1 MRKLGEHYMQ
11 SIHRERK
18 KKTTQ
23 KKRRSELRSPIQK
36 KKKQGNSGKG
46 EGEEKRV
53 LLKDC
58 DHSWRHIQQKKNK
71 EKQNDLASC
80 QTDRYFFSSSF
91 LPKPISEDT
100 LDQLLMKHEREK
112 KEDSVVFFFVSFACV
127 FL

>member
-18 KKTTQ
+18 KKNYT
-23 KKRRSELRSPIQK
+23 KKEKIRTEESNSK

-58 DHSWRHIQQKKNK
+58 DHSWRHIQQKKIKRNK
-71 EKQNDLASC
+71 TIWLRARL
-80 QTDRYFFSSSF
+80 TGIFFFLFFSSQA
-91 LPKPISEDT
+91 D
-100 LDQLLMKHEREK
+100 
-112 KEDSVVFFFVSFACV
+112 
-127 FL
+127 